1 MRDRGTPSK
10 PVAPS
15 VTIYVAGSL
24 SQGHLRHLD
33 QLVATATECALWPVL
48 DLTRLT
54 ELDRIALTYLI
65 GGEGR
70 DFGIVACPNFIRE
83 WMQHEK
89 DRCAA

>member
-1 MRDRGTPSK
+1 MRNSK
-10 PVAPS
+10 FRPIAPT
-15 VTIYVAGSL
+15 VTINVGGSL

-33 QLVATATECALWPVL
+33 QLVSTAIDCALWPL
-48 DLTRLT
+48 LNLTRL
-54 ELDRIALTYLI
+54 EEIDRVALTYLI

-89 DRCAA
+89 GRLAA